1 MSAKDGGALPQGNDA
16 VKRGQRELAALA
28 RQYQTAGFISGMRI
42 LSQEEAA
49 HHREILQAAEAALG
63 RSLHYLNKVHTV
75 MPSAYSIA
83 THPAL
88 LDIVGALMGP
98 DILLYNATF
107 IIKEAGNSAFVSWHQ
122 DLTYWGFDGTDQV
135 SAWVA
140 LSVADA
146 RSGCMEMVP
155 GSHLNGIHPHITSD
169 DPSNILLQSQS
180 LSDLNIAPGEI
191 CELSPGEVSLHHG
204 WTIHRSSPNRSADR
218 RIGLNIQYIRPSM
231 RQLKA
236 DIDTALLVRGIDR
249 YGHFKPDVPATEW
262 VSEIAAQRLADCSA
276 QYQAIAG
283 R

>member
-1 MSAKDGGALPQGNDA
+1 P
-16 VKRGQRELAALA
+16 
-28 RQYQTAGFISGMRI
+28 
-42 LSQEEAA
+42 
-49 HHREILQAAEAALG
+49 
-63 RSLHYLNKVHTV
+63 
-75 MPSAYSIA
+75 
-83 THPAL
+83 
-88 LDIVGALMGP
+88 
-98 DILLYNATF
+98 
-107 IIKEAGNSAFVSWHQ
+107 
-122 DLTYWGFDGTDQV
+122 
-135 SAWVA
+135 
-140 LSVADA
+140 
-146 RSGCMEMVP
+146 
-155 GSHLNGIHPHITSD
+155 ITSD
-169 DPSNILLQSQS
+169 DPNTNLLQSQS

-236 DIDTALLVRGIDR
+236 DIDTALLVRGRDQ